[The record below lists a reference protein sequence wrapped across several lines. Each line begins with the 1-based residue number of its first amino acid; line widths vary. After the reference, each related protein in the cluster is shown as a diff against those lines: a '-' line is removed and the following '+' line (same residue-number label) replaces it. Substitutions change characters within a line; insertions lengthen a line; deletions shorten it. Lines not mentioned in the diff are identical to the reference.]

1 MIITFTCPNCGSHQL
16 QQIRQTIQRT
26 EVKVTTT
33 SGGELKTSPI
43 GVVEELRGPVLGYR
57 CRSCRYPDIRNH
69 EDKSGF
75 YWQKPEDVHEAGCLV
90 ITDGVNTPQR
100 CMICYADGTV
110 EPILYDGN
118 GKATLTAEERSRIL
132 EARGATNAVLISE
145 ADPGI
150 SAFSGTDWQ
159 GVETVFI

>member
-1 MIITFTCPNCGSHQL
+1 MDWELQTSENLLGFGSPQP
-16 QQIRQTIQRT
+16 
-26 EVKVTTT
+26 K
-33 SGGELKTSPI
+33 LK
-43 GVVEELRGPVLGYR
+43 
-57 CRSCRYPDIRNH
+57 D
-69 EDKSGF
+69 

-100 CMICYADGTV
+100 CMICYSDGTV

-118 GKATLTAEERSRIL
+118 GKATLSAEERSRIL

-150 SAFSGTDWQ
+150 SAFSGTADLIVILYLLKAFFGRRRSSNGCLSWLLPYMIFNS
-159 GVETVFI
+159 GNHRSHHSHHRPSNHHRGPRSG